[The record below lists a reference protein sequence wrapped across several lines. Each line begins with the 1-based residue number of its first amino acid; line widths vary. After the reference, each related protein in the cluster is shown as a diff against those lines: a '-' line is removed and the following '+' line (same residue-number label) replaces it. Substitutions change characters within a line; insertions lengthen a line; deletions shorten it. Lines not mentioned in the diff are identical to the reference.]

1 MSYKFKKLYF
11 LNDVTV
17 RVPKDCGTGLSFWI
31 HEKVSQVV
39 ESIPK
44 LALPCDGPVLWLTGL
59 LADPKLHEDW
69 KNPEFLK
76 VDYPFNR
83 ALSELDFY
91 QNGHDC
97 SQRLK
102 SWKIIDGYAKTIAD
116 ALAGS
121 GIHTTV
127 EVRVERYYYKSSTTE
142 DYCSY
147 CSTKRKHKVHTRTV
161 AEKLIRPYWFTSK
174 HAVVNKPEENI
185 EQKAA

>member
-1 MSYKFKKLYF
+1 MSYKFKKFYF
-11 LNDVTV
+11 LKYVTV

-31 HEKVSQVV
+31 HEKVSPVV
-39 ESIPK
+39 ENIPT
-44 LALPCDGPVLWLTGL
+44 LALPCYGPAFWSSNDIT
-59 LADPKLHEDW
+59 KLHEDW

-76 VDYPFNR
+76 VDYRFCRPLN
-83 ALSELDFY
+83 ELDFY
-91 QNGHDC
+91 QNGHDY

-102 SWKIIDGYAKTIAD
+102 SDKIIDGYAKTIAD

-127 EVRVERYYYKSSTTE
+127 EVEVERYYYKSSTTE

-161 AEKLIRPYWFTSK
+161 AEKLIRPYVSFTSK
-174 HAVVNKPEENI
+174 RAVVNKPEENI